1 MTRSVRLIACHL
13 QKTFWVIILIGQ
25 AETNFAQ
32 FQPDPLRYQSQII
45 AFEEQDFSEP
55 PPDNAV
61 LLVGSSSIRFWSNAI
76 TELSPITAINRGF
89 GGSVMNDVIYYFDRI
104 IAKYNP
110 RAIVLYEGDND
121 LAWGLPPSSI
131 LTQFD
136 KLVEMMKSSLPQ
148 TRIYVLSVK
157 PSIARSHLWEKA
169 KIVNEGFNKRSEID
183 DQITHIDVDAYMVQ
197 KNGQVREDIF
207 ISDGLHLNSTGY
219 KIWSEVIRS
228 ALTIKESPYESLSM
242 GTNFYQA
249 NSQLVSDCVQVKTV
263 NNNQNSWFSLSFKLV
278 DSTLT
283 LNDFHP
289 RNKQAQICSDEL
301 QIWQNQVD
309 SVTTAEF
316 NTDKLY
322 VRGESDKYT
331 LSAEYSATRSPL
343 SETDNI
349 FVFDRITVSPSN

>member
-121 LAWGLPPSSI
+121 LA
-131 LTQFD
+131 
-136 KLVEMMKSSLPQ
+136 
-148 TRIYVLSVK
+148 
-157 PSIARSHLWEKA
+157 
-169 KIVNEGFNKRSEID
+169 
-183 DQITHIDVDAYMVQ
+183 
-197 KNGQVREDIF
+197 
-207 ISDGLHLNSTGY
+207 
-219 KIWSEVIRS
+219 
-228 ALTIKESPYESLSM
+228 
-242 GTNFYQA
+242 
-249 NSQLVSDCVQVKTV
+249 
-263 NNNQNSWFSLSFKLV
+263 
-278 DSTLT
+278 
-283 LNDFHP
+283 
-289 RNKQAQICSDEL
+289 
-301 QIWQNQVD
+301 
-309 SVTTAEF
+309 
-316 NTDKLY
+316 
-322 VRGESDKYT
+322 
-331 LSAEYSATRSPL
+331 
-343 SETDNI
+343 
-349 FVFDRITVSPSN
+349 

>member
-1 MTRSVRLIACHL
+1 
-13 QKTFWVIILIGQ
+13 
-25 AETNFAQ
+25 
-32 FQPDPLRYQSQII
+32 
-45 AFEEQDFSEP
+45 
-55 PPDNAV
+55 
-61 LLVGSSSIRFWSNAI
+61 
-76 TELSPITAINRGF
+76 
-89 GGSVMNDVIYYFDRI
+89 
-104 IAKYNP
+104 
-110 RAIVLYEGDND
+110 
-121 LAWGLPPSSI
+121 
-131 LTQFD
+131 
-136 KLVEMMKSSLPQ
+136 MKSSLPQ

-263 NNNQNSWFSLSFKLV
+263 NNNDNSWFSLSFKLV

-283 LNDFHP
+283 LNDFYP

-301 QIWQNQVD
+301 QIWQNQAD

-316 NTDKLY
+316 NTDKLS

-331 LSAEYSATRSPL
+331 LSAEFSATRSPL